1 MTMKK
6 WLAALLA
13 VVMLMSLSAA
23 CGQEAGVE
31 LPERGLLLPLTEA
44 DTQSGLEALSV
55 GFSDGTG
62 SEIPGVVLMLADQEA
77 IDKVRAQYTEEQQAD
92 PALQE
97 QINDEIWEHV
107 YQVYT
112 VMLLPEN
119 QYVYYQDVL
128 VESEESGLAGVFEMG
143 RNEGWVYVAMTMP
156 GLTVAKDPAAQP
168 KVDAA
173 VQRSREILE
182 NAVFQPVVKQS
193 GGAFPSFSTV
203 DLNGNPVTDEIF
215 AGKDLTVV
223 NVWGTFCGPCIN
235 EMDELAAWSQSMP
248 ENVQLIGLVSDLYSA
263 TDTETLETALAIC
276 EATGASVYPSLVS
289 CQDFYPL
296 LSTVVGVP
304 TTFFVDGN
312 GQLVGEPI
320 VGANV
325 PGCMAFVEAY
335 LNGEK

>member
-1 MTMKK
+1 MKMKK
-6 WLAALLA
+6 WLASLLA
-13 VVMLMSLSAA
+13 MLLVLGAVGA
-23 CGQEAGVE
+23 VAQEGTVD
-31 LPERGLLLPLTEA
+31 LPERGLVLSLSEA
-44 DTQSGLEALSV
+44 DTQSGLEALGVS
-55 GFSDGTG
+55 FSDGVG
-62 SEIPGVVLMLADQEA
+62 GEIPGLVLMLADQES
-77 IDKVRAQYTEEQQAD
+77 IDQVRAGYTEQEQAD

-97 QINDEIWEHV
+97 QITNEVWEHV

-112 VMLLPEN
+112 VMMIPES
-119 QYVYYQDVL
+119 QYVYYQDAF

-143 RNEGWVYVAMTMP
+143 RNDGYVYMAMTMP
-156 GLTVAKDPAAQP
+156 GLTVAKDPARQGL
-168 KVDAA
+168 VDQA
-173 VQRSREILE
+173 VARSREILE
-182 NAVFQPVVKQS
+182 SAAFQPVVKAG
-193 GGAFPSFSTV
+193 GGAFPPFATV
-203 DLNGNPVTDEIF
+203 DLDGNVVTDEIF

-248 ENVQLIGLVSDLYSA
+248 DNVQLIGLVSDLYSE
-263 TDTETLETALAIC
+263 TDTDTLETARAIC
-276 EATGASVYPSLVS
+276 QATGAWVYPSLIAG
-289 CQDFYPL
+289 QDFYPL
-296 LSTVVGVP
+296 LATVVGVP